1 MRLAI
6 FGATGTVGRVLL
18 EMALQSGHEVR
29 ALVRDPDKVPA
40 RPMHLTVVR
49 GDASQ
54 LSDVAPIVAGC
65 DGVLSTLGGFRGPE
79 SLSLGTAAV
88 TTAMIHHGARRL
100 VVMQGFHLHV
110 PGDPHNLGQRLIA
123 PIMWLASRD
132 IVTHSKQMAT
142 DLRAADVDWTLV
154 RAPRVVAG
162 PVGIYRTGR
171 LRMGPW
177 STVTDHAV
185 ADFMLACLTD
195 PATIGRAPMIGTRR
209 IRAARTVAMAAAS
222 ADHL

>member
-18 EMALQSGHEVR
+18 ETALEAGHEVC
-29 ALVRDPDKVPA
+29 ALVRDPDRVTAQPL
-40 RPMHLTVVR
+40 HLTVVR

-54 LSDVAPIVAGC
+54 LSDVDPIVAGC

-88 TTAMIHHGARRL
+88 TTAMIHHGVRRL
-100 VVMQGFHLHV
+100 VVMQGFHLHM
-110 PGDPHNLGQRLIA
+110 PGDPHNLGQRLIG
-123 PIMWLASRD
+123 PIMRLASRD
-132 IVTHSKQMAT
+132 IVRHSIRMAT
-142 DLRAADVDWTLV
+142 DLRAADVDWTIV

-162 PVGIYRTGR
+162 PVGTYRTGR

-177 STVTDHAV
+177 STVTDHGV

-195 PATIGRAPMIGTRR
+195 QAIIGRAPMIGTRR
-209 IRAARTVAMAAAS
+209 IRVARTDAMATAS

>member
-1 MRLAI
+1 
-6 FGATGTVGRVLL
+6 VGRVLL
-18 EMALQSGHEVR
+18 ETALEAGHEVR
-29 ALVRDPDKVPA
+29 ALVRDPDRVTA
-40 RPMHLTVVR
+40 RPRRLIVVR

-54 LSDVAPIVAGC
+54 LSDVDPIVAGC
-65 DGVLSTLGGFRGPE
+65 DGVLSTLGGLRGPE

-88 TTAMIHHGARRL
+88 TTAMIHHGVRRL
-100 VVMQGFHLHV
+100 VVMQGFHLHM
-110 PGDPHNLGQRLIA
+110 PGDPNNLGQRLIG
-123 PIMWLASRD
+123 PIMRLASRE
-132 IVTHSKQMAT
+132 IVTHSVRMAT
-142 DLRAADVDWTLV
+142 DLRSADVDWTLV

-162 PVGIYRTGR
+162 PVGTYRTGL

-177 STVTDHAV
+177 STVTDHGV

-209 IRAARTVAMAAAS
+209 IRAARTTAMTTAS